1 MPRPVNKN
9 HRYVSGLDG
18 IRTIAVA
25 LVLLYHLHIPG
36 FSGGLLGVGVFFT
49 LSGYLITT
57 NLMRSWVKH
66 GNLGL
71 KTFWLRRF
79 RRLMPAVILTLIS
92 VLILTATLDKQ
103 NLKERS
109 LEALSSLFYVNNWH
123 MIFEKK
129 SYFDNFNGPSPL
141 SHMWSLSIE
150 EQFYLFWP
158 LILLLLLTVLRKRV
172 FVTVAAVVL
181 SCLSFFLMWQF
192 AVPSLDNSRAYEGT
206 DTRAGGLLLGAALA
220 IWLSSRLGG
229 GNRTAASGSGIV
241 GAGGNQAGGS
251 LVGGGW
257 LAGHSN
263 GNGRKAKILADLAGL
278 VGLAGIISLAVL
290 MPQESLFLYHG
301 GLILVA
307 VCSLLTILSV
317 LNSRS
322 LWAKILGWTPMRWL
336 GERSYGIYLWHMP
349 VIAFMPQEWI
359 ERNRLLAGIITAGAS
374 VIIAA
379 LSWSLVE
386 DPIRQ
391 HGVIPPIKKWLSSKH
406 VQKMGAQQTST
417 QPIDMQKP
425 NAHKLGVQK
434 PEKETSQQ
442 VVTPFPTFFTSA
454 TAVILVAILSIGA
467 TPVTLRDAQSLSAS
481 GVPQDMEL
489 KPENMPDEA
498 GNGAKADAGG
508 NDGTQGASE
517 ENGAENDVDQGEN
530 EDEGNNSPESKPTSC
545 TRVVHVGDSTSIG
558 MFSENQVNTPESTA
572 YTTYRNH
579 GVEDVITSV
588 FGARNTTEGFTTPE
602 GTYYPSAVE
611 SVTELVNTVPQEGT
625 CWVIAVGVND
635 AANVAVGAQIGLDE
649 RFDRL
654 FEVLGRDAKV
664 LWPMV
669 TTNTDSGYYARS
681 NMELFNQALQR
692 AMDRYPNLR
701 SYDWPSECDYNWFAP
716 GDYSHYG
723 PEGNTA
729 LHN

>member
-1 MPRPVNKN
+1 MPRPVDNN

-18 IRTIAVA
+18 LRTVAVV
-25 LVLLYHLHIPG
+25 LVVLYHLHIPG

-92 VLILTATLDKQ
+92 VVVLTAALDKQ
-103 NLKERS
+103 NLKDHF

-123 MIFEKK
+123 MIFQQK

-158 LILLLLLTVLRKRV
+158 LILLLLLTVLRTRV
-172 FVTVAAVVL
+172 WVTVATVVV
-181 SCLSFFLMWQF
+181 SCLSFALMWLM
-192 AVPSLDNSRAYEGT
+192 AAPSLDNSRAYEGT
-206 DTRAGGLLLGAALA
+206 DTRAGGLLVGAALA
-220 IWLSSRLGG
+220 IWLSAYL
-229 GNRTAASGSGIV
+229 SGEKTR
-241 GAGGNQAGGS
+241 
-251 LVGGGW
+251 
-257 LAGHSN
+257 GHRKSTTVLSN
-263 GNGRKAKILADLAGL
+263 IAGL
-278 VGLAGIISLAVL
+278 VGLSGIISLAVM

-307 VCSLLTILSV
+307 VFSLLSIGSV
-317 LNSRS
+317 LDSRS
-322 LWAKILGWTPMRWL
+322 LWAKVLGWTPMRWL

-359 ERNRLLAGIITAGAS
+359 ERNRVLAGIITALAS
-374 VIIAA
+374 VLIAA
-379 LSWSLVE
+379 LSWILVE

-391 HGVIPPIKKWLSSKH
+391 HGVIPPIRNWLSSRRA
-406 VQKMGAQQTST
+406 QKSARAEKAGTHTASAPQT
-417 QPIDMQKP
+417 
-425 NAHKLGVQK
+425 GVQK
-434 PEKETSQQ
+434 VPAPTVSVPKM
-442 VVTPFPTFFTSA
+442 VPFPAFFTSA
-454 TAVILVAILSIGA
+454 ASVILVAILCIGA
-467 TPVTLRDAQSLSAS
+467 TPVTLRDSQTLSAS

-489 KPENMPDEA
+489 KPENIPDGADGSGDAEGSEQGKPDPEEA
-498 GNGAKADAGG
+498 A
-508 NDGTQGASE
+508 ASS
-517 ENGAENDVDQGEN
+517 
-530 EDEGNNSPESKPTSC
+530 SPEEKPTSC

-558 MFSENQVNTPESTA
+558 MFSENQVNTPESTG
-572 YTTYRNH
+572 YTTYREH

-611 SVTELVNTVPQEGT
+611 SVTELVNTVPEEGA

-654 FEVLGRDAKV
+654 FNVLGRDAKV

-669 TTNTDSGYYARS
+669 TSNTDYGYYARS
-681 NMELFNQALQR
+681 NMELFNQALVR

-701 SYDWPSECDYNWFAP
+701 AYDWPSECDYTWFAP

-723 PEGNTA
+723 PEGNTQRAKRFAAA
-729 LHN
+729 LAQAFPKEKNGEPVAEKVVHSGIPAPNTAQI